1 MSSPGEAAKR
11 GGARLWN
18 MNPISHGTAS
28 ARHPLSTT
36 GRVTPQPPGRTPHK
50 APQAPLRGP
59 GGEDPPPEAREAPRG
74 RPPAREADDASAV
87 TALYEAHALGMIR
100 LAHIMLGD
108 RQSAEDVVQEAFCGL
123 YRRWSRLAD
132 PGSAVHYVRS
142 AVLNQCRS
150 VLRRRT
156 TSQAPRVVTS
166 HPESVRSAE
175 AAVLTREERDEI
187 MRAVRQLPPR
197 QREALVLRFYL
208 DLSAE
213 ETATTMGI
221 SPSSVRSA
229 THRALA
235 SLGRMLQ
242 EQS

>member
-1 MSSPGEAAKR
+1 MNPHPHGPAAVEAA
-11 GGARLWN
+11 GGPKAGLA
-18 MNPISHGTAS
+18 PAGTA
-28 ARHPLSTT
+28 AP
-36 GRVTPQPPGRTPHK
+36 GPAVT
-50 APQAPLRGP
+50 A
-59 GGEDPPPEAREAPRG
+59 GE
-74 RPPAREADDASAV
+74 AV

-108 RQSAEDVVQEAFCGL
+108 RQGAEDVVQEAFCGL
-123 YRRWSRLAD
+123 YRRWSHLAD

-142 AVLNQCRS
+142 AVLNHCRS

-156 TSQAPRVVTS
+156 TSQAAREAAS
-166 HPESVRSAE
+166 SPESVRSAE
-175 AAVLTREERDEI
+175 STVLTREERDEI
-187 MRAVRQLPPR
+187 MRAVRRLPPR

>member
-1 MSSPGEAAKR
+1 MISPGEAAER
-11 GGARLWN
+11 GGARLWD
-18 MNPISHGTAS
+18 MNPNPHGPAAVDTA
-28 ARHPLSTT
+28 
-36 GRVTPQPPGRTPHK
+36 
-50 APQAPLRGP
+50 
-59 GGEDPPPEAREAPRG
+59 DAREAAG
-74 RPPAREADDASAV
+74 PPVGTAEGAV

-123 YRRWSRLAD
+123 YRRWSHLAD

-142 AVLNQCRS
+142 AVLNHCRS

-156 TSQAPRVVTS
+156 TSQAPRDLTGQ
-166 HPESVRSAE
+166 PEPVRSAE
-175 AAVLTREERDEI
+175 SAVLTGEERDEI
-187 MRAVRQLPPR
+187 MRAVRRLPPR